1 MPTASQSMG
10 MNPQSAAVI
19 AFIQDL
25 SLSDIPPEVVA
36 HARYLMLDVLGV
48 AAAGRQTRNANIICN
63 YVASSMAAGAGHPA
77 VPILFD
83 GRAVSPS
90 GAALAGGMMIDAID
104 AHDGYKPAKGH
115 VGCALLPSLLAGLC
129 ATNQLQD
136 EEALLTALIAGYE
149 IGSRCGVAL
158 HRTAPDYHTSGAWMA
173 VAVAGVVARIY
184 GLDTQ
189 TSWQAMGIAEYHGP
203 RSQMMRV
210 IDHASMLK
218 DGSGW
223 GALAGVSAADLAKAG
238 FTGAPAI
245 TILDDSLSAVWSD
258 LGTCWRTTE
267 QYIKLWPVCRW
278 AQPAMQAVF
287 DISDQTSIEPDEIDR
302 IEIDTFHESLR
313 LASPHPRSGD
323 EAQYS
328 ICWPVAAAVFAVH
341 EGRRFGAWDVSEAA
355 LARSDIHGLSARI
368 SLKEDKAFNAVFPA
382 KRQSRVTIILASGE
396 RFQATTLDT
405 KGDPETPASYA
416 EMVEKFQAF
425 LAESPHQDRAVQL
438 QTACLSLAQDSAQ
451 SPAIADIIYSRT

>member
-1 MPTASQSMG
+1 MG

-25 SLSDIPPEVVA
+25 SLSDVPPEVA
-36 HARYLMLDVLGV
+36 RYARYLMLDLLGV
-48 AAAGRQTRNANIICN
+48 AAAGRQTRTADIICN
-63 YVASSMAAGAGHPA
+63 YVAGSMAAGAGQPA

-90 GAALAGGMMIDAID
+90 GAALAGGMIIDAID

-115 VGCALLPSLLAGLC
+115 VGCALLPSVLAALC
-129 ATNQLQD
+129 ATGQLQD

-149 IGSRCGVAL
+149 VGSRCGVAL

-184 GLDTQ
+184 GLDAA

-210 IDHASMLK
+210 IDHTTMLK

-223 GALAGVSAADLAKAG
+223 GALAGVSAVEMAALG
-238 FTGAPAI
+238 FTGAPALI
-245 TILDDSLSAVWSD
+245 IGDEACSD
-258 LGTCWRTTE
+258 LWENLGSEWLLPR

-278 AQPAMQAVF
+278 AQPAMQAVLSIWAEAAF
-287 DISDQTSIEPDEIDR
+287 DIEQIASIE
-302 IEIDTFHESLR
+302 IETFHESLR
-313 LASPHPRSGD
+313 LASPHPASPD

-328 ICWPVAAAVFAVH
+328 LCWPVAALLVALA
-341 EGRRFGAWDVSEAA
+341 EGREFAAYDIGEAA
-355 LARSDIHGLSARI
+355 LGRADIHALSDKI
-368 SLKEDKAFNAVFPA
+368 SLVENDDFNKVFPEL
-382 KRQSRVTIILASGE
+382 RQSRLHIDFTDGSHRNAFCGH
-396 RFQATTLDT
+396 T
-405 KGDPETPASYA
+405 KGDPETPVSRA
-416 EMVEKFQAF
+416 ELTAKFDRLIAVTP
-425 LAESPHQDRAVQL
+425 LAEKAEAL
-438 QTACLSLAQDSAQ
+438 QRACLASAETDKE
-451 SPAIADIIYSRT
+451 SNWNHLLFEADN